1 MKKYLFAYAVL
12 ATALLFFTCRH
23 YRAENRRL
31 VENQTALAADVTR
44 YRTRLGAEAASVQAL
59 RLRCG
64 EFETLR
70 AAEQRE
76 FDRWAA
82 EAENRRFYNNLTR
95 VWREIQQRAAA
106 YEPDRD
112 RLWRQLQQRIG
123 TYEIPH
129 ADQLPKRRRSHLLQM
144 AIAVAAAVAVTLF
157 ATRADLF
164 RSAAE
169 TAEQR
174 LCAFE
179 GKSQARLSDGSTV
192 WLHGGSTLTCDA
204 RFAAGERRVKLRGE
218 GFFEVAKDSERPFT
232 VEVEGLEISV
242 HGTKFN
248 VRTAADRYVSVS
260 LVEGSVSLDTGRGS
274 RRLLRPGEIACYDP
288 DTRKMVIGRGNVA
301 MESCWAAGKL
311 AFERQSL
318 GEICRYMARWYDTEI
333 HITPALAHNYAYTFT
348 ITNEPLEEILRIMSR
363 INPIAYT
370 FAEDNTVTISEL
382 E

>member
-1 MKKYLFAYAVL
+1 MNPDNHTWDLLVG
-12 ATALLFFTCRH
+12 ALKGT
-23 YRAENRRL
+23 
-31 VENQTALAADVTR
+31 
-44 YRTRLGAEAASVQAL
+44 LGE
-59 RLRCG
+59 
-64 EFETLR
+64 
-70 AAEQRE
+70 AEQRE

-144 AIAVAAAVAVTLF
+144 VIAVAAAVAVTLF

-248 VRTAADRYVSVS
+248 VRTAADRCVSVS

-288 DTRKMVIGRGNVA
+288 DTRKVVIGRGNVRWNPA
-301 MESCWAAGKL
+301 GPRENSRSNGSRWAKSAATWHAGTTPKSTSPRPSHTTTPTRSPLPTNRSKRSCA
-311 AFERQSL
+311 S
-318 GEICRYMARWYDTEI
+318 
-333 HITPALAHNYAYTFT
+333 
-348 ITNEPLEEILRIMSR
+348 
-363 INPIAYT
+363 
-370 FAEDNTVTISEL
+370 
-382 E
+382 

>member
-1 MKKYLFAYAVL
+1 MNPDNH
-12 ATALLFFTCRH
+12 TWDLLVGAHKGT
-23 YRAENRRL
+23 
-31 VENQTALAADVTR
+31 
-44 YRTRLGAEAASVQAL
+44 LGE
-59 RLRCG
+59 
-64 EFETLR
+64 
-70 AAEQRE
+70 AEQRE

-204 RFAAGERRVKLRGE
+204 RFAAGERR
-218 GFFEVAKDSERPFT
+218 
-232 VEVEGLEISV
+232 
-242 HGTKFN
+242 
-248 VRTAADRYVSVS
+248 
-260 LVEGSVSLDTGRGS
+260 S
-274 RRLLRPGEIACYDP
+274 R
-288 DTRKMVIGRGNVA
+288 
-301 MESCWAAGKL
+301 
-311 AFERQSL
+311 
-318 GEICRYMARWYDTEI
+318 
-333 HITPALAHNYAYTFT
+333 
-348 ITNEPLEEILRIMSR
+348 
-363 INPIAYT
+363 
-370 FAEDNTVTISEL
+370 
-382 E
+382 